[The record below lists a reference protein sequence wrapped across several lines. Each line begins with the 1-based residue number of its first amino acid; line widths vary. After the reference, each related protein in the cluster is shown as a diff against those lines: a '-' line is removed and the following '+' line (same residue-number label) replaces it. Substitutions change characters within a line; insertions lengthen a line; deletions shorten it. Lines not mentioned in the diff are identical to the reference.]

1 MGRTDEFR
9 VVDVAVDGDDLDR
22 LRGRSR
28 DGQGAIEVD
37 PAGRPVRVKKREMRP
52 DDVLQ
57 KLLDEDSLSIDE
69 GPAERVQKKIA
80 ANPAGLKKGYDPYE
94 SGLLAKKERRR
105 KRDLR
110 ALSAWIE
117 ARKRAESVKE

>member
-1 MGRTDEFR
+1 MSRTDEFR

-22 LRGRSR
+22 LRRRSR
-28 DGQGAIEVD
+28 DGQGAVEVD
-37 PAGRPVRVKKREMRP
+37 PAGRPVRVRKHGVRP
-52 DDVLQ
+52 NDVLQ
-57 KLLDEDSLSIDE
+57 KLLDDDSLSIDE
-69 GPAERVQKKIA
+69 GPPERAQKRIA

-94 SGLLAKKERRR
+94 SGLLAKTERRR

-110 ALSAWIE
+110 ALSAWIA